1 MTAAADLTVFTVVR
15 GFAVNSAVPLDFLVE
30 LRGAL
35 QRCSTFAE
43 APTKKRPQHRDK
55 TSIGHRPTVAR
66 QVPRQLYHRNDRA
79 EMMKLVEVVTVDG
92 YLVLKPG

>member
-30 LRGAL
+30 LRGTL
-35 QRCSTFAE
+35 QRRSTFAE

-66 QVPRQLYHRNDRA
+66 QVP
-79 EMMKLVEVVTVDG
+79 
-92 YLVLKPG
+92 